1 MQKKG
6 RAEVSFSGRLAA
18 GYGLEIGVY
27 ACLGYHGAKL
37 NVYNVLLRIRSSK

>member
-27 ACLGYHGAKL
+27 ACLGYQSAKL
-37 NVYNVLLRIRSSK
+37 IKIERLITYKIV